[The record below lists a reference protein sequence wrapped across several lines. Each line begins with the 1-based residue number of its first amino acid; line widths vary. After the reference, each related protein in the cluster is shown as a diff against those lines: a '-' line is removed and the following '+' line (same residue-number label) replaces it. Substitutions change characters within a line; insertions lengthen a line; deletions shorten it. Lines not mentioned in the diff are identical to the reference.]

1 MVVALHQF
9 LAHTPALLCGVALA
23 DAAGDR
29 RTLNQPGT
37 HLEYP
42 NWQLPLLDGNGTPVL
57 LEDLRSTSGVG
68 ARVRSLAAAFASLQ
82 P

>member
-9 LAHTPALLCGVALA
+9 LARTPALLCGVALD

-37 HLEYP
+37 YLEYP
-42 NWQLPLLDGNGTPVL
+42 NWQFPLLDGSGRPVL
-57 LEDLRSTSGVG
+57 LEDLRSS

>member
-1 MVVALHQF
+1 VALHQF
-9 LAHTPALLCGVALA
+9 LARTPALLCGVALA

-37 HLEYP
+37 YLEYP
-42 NWQLPLLDGNGTPVL
+42 NWQLPLLDGTGEPVL
-57 LEDLRSTSGVG
+57 LEDLKTS